1 MSDFYKK
8 LTPHPVLKI
17 PTLEEMRI
25 LAENHGPERLREILE
40 MREEKIRLE
49 KEDPYRHGY
58 EPPHWKDADR
68 IFNEKTEIC
77 ILGGNR
83 AGKTEWAAKKVIKT
97 LMEKPGAR
105 VWCLHTTTMSSVQM
119 QQNVVWKYMP
129 QELRGLKKNKVT
141 NIQYTQ
147 KNGFSDNTF
156 ILPNSSQC
164 FFMNYS
170 QDRDVIEGG
179 EVDLV
184 WCDELVPLDW
194 IETLRYRIVT
204 RGGKLI
210 VTFTPI
216 NGYSPVVKEYVSGC
230 KIIESKEANLLE
242 DSIVH
247 VSGCEPGKMPYIAA
261 CHGKKNASAMF
272 FHSILNPYNPYENL
286 QKTLQ
291 GKTNYE
297 IKIRAYGWAESL
309 AGAQLPRFCDSHIV
323 RAKDI
328 PEEGTNYMVVDPAG
342 ARNWFII
349 WARVTPDGE
358 VYIYREWPG
367 IDMGEWALP
376 GEKPDGKRGLAQGNG
391 SGRGIDEYKDI
402 ILGLEEGETIEVRY
416 IDPRAGATQ
425 TIGREGGT
433 SLIDILC
440 DEPNPLDFVPAA
452 GVKQEQGISMINDL
466 LSYDNTR
473 PMGYGNRPR
482 LFISEECQNLIY
494 CMKEWT
500 GLDKDNGAS
509 KDPID
514 CLRYLVV
521 MKPEYTG
528 DDSFR
533 AVGGGSY

>member
-1 MSDFYKK
+1 MSEFYSK
-8 LTPHPVLKI
+8 LTKHPVLKL
-17 PTLEEMRI
+17 PTLDEMRL
-25 LAENHGPERLREILE
+25 LAEKHGTEKLREILQ
-40 MREEKIRLE
+40 MREEKIKME
-49 KEDPYRHGY
+49 FEDPFRHGY
-58 EPPHWKDADR
+58 EPTHWKDADAL
-68 IFNEKTEIC
+68 FDDKTELC

-105 VWCLHTTTMSSVQM
+105 VWCLHTTTMSSIQM
-119 QQNVVWKYMP
+119 QQNVIWKYMP
-129 QELRGLKKNKVT
+129 KEFRGLKKNKVT
-141 NIQYTQ
+141 NIQYSQ

-156 ILPNSSQC
+156 ILPNTSQC

-204 RGGKLI
+204 RGGKLL

-230 KIIESKEANLLE
+230 KIINTKVSDLL
-242 DSIVH
+242 DQNIVH
-247 VSGCEPGKMPYIAA
+247 VNGCKAGHMPYIAS
-261 CHGKKNASAMF
+261 CHGKKSAAVMF

-286 QKTLQ
+286 KKTLQ

-309 AGAQLPRFCDSHIV
+309 AGAQLPRFCDAHIV
-323 RAKDI
+323 EPSSI
-328 PEEGTNYMVVDPAG
+328 PEEGTNYMVADPAG

-349 WARVTPDGE
+349 WARKTEDGKLY
-358 VYIYREWPG
+358 VYREWPG
-367 IDMGEWALP
+367 IEYGEWALP

-391 SGRGIDEYKDI
+391 SGRGIDEYKNI
-402 ILGLEEGETIEVRY
+402 FLESEDGEEIEVRY

-425 TIGREGGT
+425 SIGRDGGV
-433 SLIDILC
+433 SLIDMLN
-440 DEPNPLDFVPAA
+440 DEPNPMDFVPAA
-452 GVKQEQGISMINDL
+452 GIKQEQGISMINDL
-466 LSYDNTR
+466 LSYDNSK
-473 PMGYGNRPR
+473 PVGYDNSPN
-482 LFISEECQNLIY
+482 LFISSECQNLIY

-500 GLDKDNGAS
+500 GQDKENGAT

-528 DDSFR
+528 SDSFKPI
-533 AVGGGSY
+533 GGGSY

>member
-1 MSDFYKK
+1 MSDLYNK
-8 LTPHPVLKI
+8 LTKHPVLVL
-17 PTLEEMRI
+17 PTVDELKVLAQTMGAEEVKRI
-25 LAENHGPERLREILE
+25 LDI
-40 MREEKIRLE
+40 REEKIRLE
-49 KEDPYRHGY
+49 QEDPYRHGY
-58 EPPHWKDADR
+58 EPKHWKDADKL
-68 IFNEKTEIC
+68 FEEKTEMC

-83 AGKTEWAAKKVIKT
+83 AGKTEWAAKKVIKA
-97 LMEKPGAR
+97 LMDKPGAR
-105 VWCLHTTTMSSVQM
+105 VWCLHTTTMSSIQM

-129 QELRGLKKNKVT
+129 KEFRGLKKNRVT

-156 ILPNSSQC
+156 ILPNGSQC

-194 IETLRYRIVT
+194 IETLRYRVVT

-216 NGYSPVVKEYVSGC
+216 NGYSPVVKEYISGS
-230 KIIESKEANLLE
+230 KIVESKRADMLE
-242 DSIVH
+242 KNIVH
-247 VSGCEPGKMPYIAA
+247 VNGCGPGNMPYISA
-261 CHGKKNASAMF
+261 CHGKKNASVMF

-286 QKTLQ
+286 KKTLQ

-309 AGAQLPRFCDSHIV
+309 AGAQLPRFNDSHIV
-323 RAKDI
+323 PASSI
-328 PEEGTNYMVVDPAG
+328 PSEGTNYMVADPAG

-349 WARVTPDGE
+349 WARVTPDDKI
-358 VYIYREWPG
+358 YIYREFPG
-367 IDMGEWALP
+367 IEYGEWALP

-402 ILGLEEGETIEVRY
+402 ILSAEDGEIIETRF
-416 IDPRAGATQ
+416 IDPRAGATA
-425 TIGREGGT
+425 TVGREGGV
-433 SLIDILC
+433 SLIDILG
-440 DEPNPLDFVPAA
+440 DDPNPLYFVPSA
-452 GVKQEQGISMINDL
+452 GIRQEQGITMINDL
-466 LSYDNTR
+466 LSYDNSTELSYDNS
-473 PMGYGNRPR
+473 PK

-494 CMKEWT
+494 CMREWT
-500 GLDKDNGAS
+500 GLDKDAGAS

-521 MKPEYTG
+521 MKPQHTG
-528 DDSFR
+528 DGYFS
-533 AVGGGSY
+533 ATGGGSY

>member
-1 MSDFYKK
+1 MSIIDK
-8 LTPHPVLKI
+8 LTPHPVMKI
-17 PTLEEMRI
+17 PSLEEMKL
-25 LAENHGPERLREILE
+25 LAEKIGPEKLKETLE
-40 MREEKIRLE
+40 MREEMIRLE
-49 KEDPYRHGY
+49 REDPYRHGY
-58 EPPHWKDADR
+58 EPAHWRDADEL
-68 IFNEKTEIC
+68 FNNKTEIC

-105 VWCLHTTTMSSVQM
+105 VWCLHTTSQSSVQM

-129 QELRGLKKNKVT
+129 KEFRGLKKNKVT
-141 NIQYTQ
+141 NIQYSQ

-156 ILPNSSQC
+156 ILPNTSQC

-216 NGYSPVVKEYVSGC
+216 NGYSPVVKEYVAGC
-230 KIIESKEANLLE
+230 KIEKSLEADMLDPENQ
-242 DSIVH
+242 H
-247 VSGCEPGKMPYIAA
+247 VSGCKVGHMPYVAS
-261 CHGKKNASAMF
+261 CYGKKDSSAMW
-272 FHSILNPYNPYENL
+272 FHSKLNPFNPYENL
-286 QKTLQ
+286 KKTLQ

-297 IKIRAYGWAESL
+297 IKIRAYGYAEAL
-309 AGAQLPRFCDSHIV
+309 AGTQFPRFSDSHILSAEKV
-323 RAKDI
+323 

-342 ARNWFII
+342 ARNWFIL
-349 WARVTPDGE
+349 WLRVSEDGTGY
-358 VYIYREWPG
+358 VYREWPD
-367 IDMGEWALP
+367 ISLGEWALP
-376 GEKPDGKRGLAQGNG
+376 GEKPDGKRGLAQNNG
-391 SGRGIDEYKDI
+391 SGRGLNEYKEI
-402 ILGLEEGETIEVRY
+402 IRELEGDEQIEVRY

-425 TIGREGGT
+425 SVGKEGGT
-433 SLIDILC
+433 SLIELLAEDPDPMLF
-440 DEPNPLDFVPAA
+440 EPSA

-466 LSYDNTR
+466 FSYDNNQ
-473 PMGYGNRPR
+473 PVSPINQPK
-482 LFISEECQNLIY
+482 LFVSEDCQNLIY
-494 CMKEWT
+494 CIKEWT
-500 GLDKDNGAS
+500 GLDKENGAS

-521 MKPEYTG
+521 MNPIYT
-528 DDSFR
+528 DEDSFK